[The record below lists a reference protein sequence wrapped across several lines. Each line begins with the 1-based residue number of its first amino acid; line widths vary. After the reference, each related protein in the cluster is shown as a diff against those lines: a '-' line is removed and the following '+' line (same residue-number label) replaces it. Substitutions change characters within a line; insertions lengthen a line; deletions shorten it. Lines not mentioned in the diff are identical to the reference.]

1 MGVSKVL
8 ILTASFGD
16 GHNQAA
22 IAVAE
27 ALKQQGA
34 TVAVADFVEWLNPAL
49 RSFAKFSLIQG
60 VQKAPALYGKFYNSI
75 SKAPPISSLQRRI
88 HHLGWTRMYRTLRT
102 FNPDV
107 VASTFPTPAGV
118 LSELRAIG
126 ATAVPSVGIL
136 TDYTMHGQ
144 WIQAHADTYFVA
156 TTEVQQELLTHGVLP
171 QQVEVTGIPVRQR
184 FVEAIEGDLVAKR
197 RQLRE
202 QYHWR
207 QDLPLIV
214 VMGGGAGLFGDMG
227 EWERV
232 LRKHQQQAQFA
243 IICGHNERWQRRFQH
258 LRSETVQILGY
269 VTEVEQWMTMADL
282 LITKAGGITVS
293 EAMTME
299 LPMLL
304 YRPIPGQED
313 HNSAFALQAG
323 FARLANNVKT
333 AQVVIGQLTDSPELL
348 EQMRANARAHRTPQA
363 AAQIAHA
370 ILAMSERPHPRTGLR
385 PGVNRAVKVRRV
397 NRTPLRDMMN
407 PR

>member
-8 ILTASFGD
+8 LLTASFGD

-22 IAVAE
+22 IAVGE
-27 ALKQQGA
+27 ALKRQGA
-34 TVAVADFVEWLNPAL
+34 TVAIADFVDWLNPAL
-49 RSFAKFSLIQG
+49 RTFAKFSLIQG

-75 SKAPPISSLQRRI
+75 SKVQLTSSLQRRI

-144 WIQAHADTYFVA
+144 WIHAHADTYYVA
-156 TTEVQQELLTHGVLP
+156 TEGVKEELLSHGILP
-171 QQVEVTGIPVRQR
+171 QQVEVTGIPVRHQ
-184 FVEAIEGDLVAKR
+184 FVEAIQGDLAAQR

-202 QYHWR
+202 QHHWR

-214 VMGGGAGLFGDMG
+214 MMGGGAGLFGDMG

-232 LRKHQQQAQFA
+232 IRKHQQQAQFA
-243 IICGHNERWQRRFQH
+243 IICGHNERWLRRLQH
-258 LRSETVQILGY
+258 LNSETVQVLGY
-269 VTEVEQWMTMADL
+269 VTEVEEWMTMADL

-304 YRPIPGQED
+304 YRPIPGQEEY
-313 HNSAFALQAG
+313 NSAFALKTG
-323 FARLANNVKT
+323 FARLAKDVKT
-333 AQVVIGQLTDSPELL
+333 AQRVIGQLTNSPELL
-348 EQMRANARAHRTPQA
+348 EDMRANARAQRTPEA
-363 AAQIAHA
+363 AAEIARS
-370 ILAMSERPHPRTGLR
+370 ILAMAERPHPRSGLG
-385 PGVNRAVKVRRV
+385 PGIKRAVKVRRV
-397 NRTPLRDMMN
+397 SRPPLRATMK